1 MFGSKQIVILVV
13 FSLLLSACA
22 TPTTSTPIVVTSTNI
37 PIPTDIPT
45 STATAGDAFL
55 KFPAV
60 NCCSGRALEAG
71 RYEIPPWLGI
81 PLTVNVGEGWKA
93 LNEEAALFFAI
104 ARGKNVQNNPSQ
116 MIVFFNATGQGS
128 AESLLNAVRQSP
140 EMVPTTEI
148 VPVTI
153 SGFPALQLDSTVK
166 SNPDYTGNAE
176 EDIPPGVQFLPVFM
190 KFFAL
195 GFMWTSSTPE
205 ARIRT
210 IAVTI
215 GEQTLL
221 LYLESPPDEFD
232 QFAVDAEPILYSLEL
247 IEQ

>member
-1 MFGSKQIVILVV
+1 
-13 FSLLLSACA
+13 
-22 TPTTSTPIVVTSTNI
+22 
-37 PIPTDIPT
+37 
-45 STATAGDAFL
+45 
-55 KFPAV
+55 
-60 NCCSGRALEAG
+60 
-71 RYEIPPWLGI
+71 
-81 PLTVNVGEGWKA
+81 
-93 LNEEAALFFAI
+93 
-104 ARGKNVQNNPSQ
+104 
-116 MIVFFNATGQGS
+116 MIVFFNATSQGS

-140 EMVPTTEI
+140 EMIPTTEI